1 MYLKVDKNGKVKISA
16 PHSIRKEEI
25 ISFCE
30 SKLDWIKL
38 KQIEI
43 LKNNHSRKIKVGKF
57 KIKESS
63 KYAFEQDNEFSF
75 EDELRRYKII

>member
-1 MYLKVDKNGKVKISA
+1 MDHDRVFYKIKVQSIFLGCETSKEDNYKQVLKVIYDYN
-16 PHSIRKEEI
+16 
-25 ISFCE
+25 
-30 SKLDWIKL
+30 
-38 KQIEI
+38 Q
-43 LKNNHSRKIKVGKF
+43 NHSRKIKVGKF

>member
-1 MYLKVDKNGKVKISA
+1 MCKDIDSVKNLHKILDAIFGCETFKEDNYKQVLKVIYDYN
-16 PHSIRKEEI
+16 
-25 ISFCE
+25 
-30 SKLDWIKL
+30 
-38 KQIEI
+38 Q
-43 LKNNHSRKIKVGKF
+43 NHSRKIKVGKF